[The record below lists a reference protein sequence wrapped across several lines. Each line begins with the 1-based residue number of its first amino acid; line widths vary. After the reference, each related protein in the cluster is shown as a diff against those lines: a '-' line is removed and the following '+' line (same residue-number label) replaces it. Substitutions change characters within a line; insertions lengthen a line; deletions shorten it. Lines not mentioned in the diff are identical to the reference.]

1 MTNHVF
7 FFKKAFF
14 VVYFGFPGSSLPCGF
29 SLVVAGRG
37 SASLWRAGFSL
48 QRLLLLWSMGSGVQ
62 TSTVVACGLQS
73 TGPGAVVQGLSCS
86 AVACGIFPD
95 QKEPGSP
102 ALAGGFLTTGPPG
115 KSLCFLF
122 NSSKLTFFFPP
133 DTSLCSLYILTLIFS
148 AFEQP

>member
-1 MTNHVF
+1 MF
-7 FFKKAFF
+7 SFFKKLFSLF
-14 VVYFGFPGSSLPCGF
+14 IYFGCPGSSLPCGF

-37 SASLWRAGFSL
+37 SASLWCAGFSL
-48 QRLLLLWSMGSGVQ
+48 QRLLLLWSTGSGVQ
-62 TSTVVACGLQS
+62 TSIVARGLQS
-73 TGPGAVVQGLSCS
+73 TGSGAVAQGLGCS
-86 AVACGIFPD
+86 VVACGIFPD

-133 DTSLCSLYILTLIFS
+133 DTSLCSLS
-148 AFEQP
+148 P